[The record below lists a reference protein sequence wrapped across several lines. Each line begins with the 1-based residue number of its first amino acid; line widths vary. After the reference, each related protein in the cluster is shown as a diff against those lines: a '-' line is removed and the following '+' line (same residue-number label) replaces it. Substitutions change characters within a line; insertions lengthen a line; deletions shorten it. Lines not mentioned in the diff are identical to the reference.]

1 MYIDNPLLY
10 LRRKFDIRC
19 YMLTTSQ
26 NGISKSYFFEE
37 SYIRTSSVLFTLKN
51 LQNKMIHLT
60 NDAVQ
65 KRSDDYGKF
74 EGGNKVLSR
83 HFRFPKKISISIWM
97 RITRIKISIGILFLR
112 WKKLLWLR
120 WKRLMVG
127 LILIKKKILLKY
139 FYFSLFNIFIKLISS
154 NEVF

>member
-1 MYIDNPLLY
+1 
-10 LRRKFDIRC
+10 
-19 YMLTTSQ
+19 MLSTSQ

-74 EGGNKVLSR
+74 EGGNK
-83 HFRFPKKISISIWM
+83 IS
-97 RITRIKISIGILFLR
+97 
-112 WKKLLWLR
+112 
-120 WKRLMVG
+120 
-127 LILIKKKILLKY
+127 
-139 FYFSLFNIFIKLISS
+139 
-154 NEVF
+154 